1 MVNRAVA
8 TNSKRDSKSN
18 RTRLFAILVGILGA
32 GLVTSAVCADGQPAD
47 IQQVDKQADVK
58 PSACVYARQV
68 RGIEVVDE
76 QLLVLRG
83 TADRF
88 WLSRLPNKCAGLE
101 DRMYL
106 TTYRYGSKICANDR
120 FSASE
125 TSGIFSLSCRF
136 GKFEPVAQATVAAVK
151 VAAAGN

>member
-1 MVNRAVA
+1 MVNCADK
-8 TNSKRDSKSN
+8 TNNKRN
-18 RTRLFAILVGILGA
+18 RTGLFAILVGVLGA
-32 GLVTSAVCADGQPAD
+32 GFVTSAASADGPSAD
-47 IQQVDKQADVK
+47 IRQVDIQAEVK

-68 RGIEVVDE
+68 RNIEVVDE

-106 TTYRYGSKICANDR
+106 SIYRYGSKICANDR

-125 TSGIFSLSCRF
+125 TSGNFSMSCRF
-136 GKFEPVAQATVAAVK
+136 GKFEPVAQTTVAAVK
-151 VAAAGN
+151 VAAAGR